1 VRACPAVQARLGERG
16 ARPDGETAGARERQ
30 PALQVA
36 GQRLPRGARRG
47 AGGVRGEDPD
57 LAGVGQRL
65 VAQGGEREQPDAHAD
80 RDRDA
85 GRLQGLPAVARERH
99 GRRGG
104 RQRRDEHRH
113 GGEDALSKRRIAP
126 VAASLPRISAICGL
140 ISVGICRAR
149 SRRRG
154 LQGGH
159 QHLLDVGQ
167 LDPHVT
173 VAAQQHTVRDHDA
186 LAHHP
191 RELRVS
197 TTAST
202 AVITSGRVA
211 TRSGDRRSSS
221 ATTICSA
228 ITDLTASDRSASRER
243 SAKASGSASSS
254 LT

>member
-1 VRACPAVQARLGERG
+1 VCARSAVQPRLGERG

-113 GGEDALSKRRIAP
+113 GGEGCAVEEADRP
-126 VAASLPRISAICGL
+126 GGGVASPDLGDLRPDIGRYLPGE
-140 ISVGICRAR
+140 V
-149 SRRRG
+149 RRRG

-197 TTAST
+197 TTAPPP
-202 AVITSGRVA
+202 
-211 TRSGDRRSSS
+211 
-221 ATTICSA
+221 
-228 ITDLTASDRSASRER
+228 
-243 SAKASGSASSS
+243 
-254 LT
+254 